1 MLGVRRFNMSY
12 EINPNMKLAIVANES
27 VMISITNMY
36 KTYFELKNSDKT
48 WKIKLF
54 EFEL

>member
-1 MLGVRRFNMSY
+1 MSY
-12 EINPNMKLAIVANES
+12 EINPNMKLAIIANES